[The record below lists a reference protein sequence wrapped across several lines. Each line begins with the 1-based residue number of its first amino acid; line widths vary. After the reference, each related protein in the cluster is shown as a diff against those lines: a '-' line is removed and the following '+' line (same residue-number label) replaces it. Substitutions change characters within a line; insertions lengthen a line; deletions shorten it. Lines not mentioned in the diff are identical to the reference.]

1 MTAARKYVLKLWKLL
16 VCGSH
21 LWTKNIT
28 HTHTTPVWSF
38 FSSICCCTWMTL
50 TMKSSLWHWVRFNLD
65 IKTLLFFCDITKMLQ
80 HLAKPDF
87 FPPVV
92 MCNRVYPGPKMI
104 CPKMCLLDIWRHID
118 TPISKFKQWED
129 VHMNSPSAIA
139 VDCSIVESGV
149 ELNTNIL
156 RSRSSRTLTFCQHT
170 EITIG
175 VILKSNCAC
184 YKTLLVK
191 LLKE

>member
-28 HTHTTPVWSF
+28 HTTPVWSF
-38 FSSICCCTWMTL
+38 FSSICCCIWMTL

-65 IKTLLFFCDITKMLQ
+65 IKTLLFFCDIAKCCNILV
-80 HLAKPDF
+80 KPDF

-118 TPISKFKQWED
+118 TLISKFKQWED

-139 VDCSIVESGV
+139 VDCSIVESWV
-149 ELNTNIL
+149 VWVKHKYFKIKKLKNFDIL
-156 RSRSSRTLTFCQHT
+156 PTHWNYNRCHPQIKLC
-170 EITIG
+170 
-175 VILKSNCAC
+175 
-184 YKTLLVK
+184 LL
-191 LLKE
+191 